1 MDQTLIDRY
10 DIPVPRYTSYP
21 TAPHFHAGIGA
32 DSYGSWLG
40 ESPAD
45 AALSLYVHI
54 PFCRSLCWY
63 CGCHMQVVNR
73 PEPLVAYL
81 EAIHREI
88 DLVVARLGEG
98 RRVRHLHFGGGT
110 PTVLEPDQIRELMAR
125 FRRHFSFEPGAEIA
139 IEIDPRRLNPAR
151 IDALAECGFTR
162 ASLGVQDVAYE
173 VQRAVN
179 RVQSR
184 QEVRRIA
191 DGLRRAGISA
201 LNVDLLYG
209 LPHQT
214 VRHVLDS
221 IDSVMEFAPDR
232 LALFGYAHV
241 PHMKPHQKLIPEEAL
256 PGALERFAQAEA
268 ASARLVALGYQPIGL
283 DHFAR
288 QDDSL
293 GIAARAGRLRR
304 NFQGYTVDPADM
316 LVALGASSIG
326 SLPQG
331 YIQNEADIR
340 SYMHRMAQGQLATV
354 RGLSLTEDDRLR
366 ATLIE
371 KLMCSMHVDL
381 EEVCALFGRR
391 PESLGLDFDRL
402 AQLEIDGLVRV
413 QGWTW
418 TVPEE
423 MRPFLRIPA
432 ALFDAYLGQGQ
443 ARHARAV

>member
-1 MDQTLIDRY
+1 MNQTLIDQY

-32 DSYGSWLG
+32 DSYGNWLG
-40 ESPAD
+40 ESAGD

-73 PEPLVAYL
+73 PEPLAAYL
-81 EAIHREI
+81 DAIHREI

-110 PTVLEPDQIRELMAR
+110 PTILEPDQIRELMAR
-125 FRRHFSFEPGAEIA
+125 FRRHFDFEPGAEIA
-139 IEIDPRRLNPAR
+139 IEIDPRRLNSAR
-151 IDALAECGFTR
+151 TDALAECGFTR
-162 ASLGVQDVAYE
+162 ASLGVQDVAHE

-184 QEVRRIA
+184 QEVRRVA
-191 DGLRRAGISA
+191 EGLRRAGISA

-241 PHMKPHQKLIPEEAL
+241 PHMKPHQKLIPDKAL
-256 PGALERFAQAEA
+256 PGAVERFVQAEA

-283 DHFAR
+283 DHFAG

-293 GIAARAGRLRR
+293 SIAARAGTLRR

-340 SYMHRMAQGQLATV
+340 SYMHRMAEGRLATV
-354 RGLSLTEDDRLR
+354 RGLALNADDRLR
-366 ATLIE
+366 AALIE
-371 KLMCSMHVDL
+371 QLMCNLRVDL
-381 EEVCALFGRR
+381 EEVCTLFGRH
-391 PESLGLDFDRL
+391 PDSLGLDFDRL

-413 QGWTW
+413 DGWSW

-432 ALFDAYLGQGQ
+432 ALFDAYLGRGQ